1 MIPFPLAQIQARLA
15 SVFYAKPEQLPK
27 PLTFCRGVDEDAPE
41 TRESVIFGHPRQ
53 FDLMDRM
60 MEESGDIAASD
71 ANNGDDPRHEI
82 AASSE
87 YGRTSQGDRDL
98 RVGAKALRRA
108 VLGY

>member
-60 MEESGDIAASD
+60 MEESGDIVASE
-71 ANNGDDPRHEI
+71 ANNGADPRHEV
-82 AASSE
+82 ATSSE